1 MLTMVFSLLP
11 MAAFA
16 DEAVEEPVQE
26 PAESAPVEPEEPA
39 ENQNPEPEIS
49 TPDGNDFV

>member
-1 MLTMVFSLLP
+1 MRMP
-11 MAAFA
+11 ARAAG
-16 DEAVEEPVQE
+16 
-26 PAESAPVEPEEPA
+26 EPEEPA